1 MNFLVSQ
8 YWKLHHN
15 LLAIFF
21 RYELAEVKILGV
33 GEFQVCILL
42 WWSMT
47 ILIFRIVT
55 VIVDGVIM
63 VAVVVLIF

>member
-21 RYELAEVKILGV
+21 RHELAEVKILGV

-55 VIVDGVIM
+55 VIVDGVIV